1 LEREYLEKSVKAS
14 AAWRVAD
21 RGEEPLD
28 LETVERVE
36 ASFIRSDVLNTARA
50 ILEDL
55 PESAFGGSDR
65 RWRVVAVLQ
74 AAHDAA
80 SAAFKSA
87 KQEVGPLQAER
98 R

>member
-1 LEREYLEKSVKAS
+1 MEREYLEKSVKAS

-87 KQEVGPLQAER
+87 KQEVVPLQAER